1 MRRHAG
7 NPGGNN
13 GKVGGGI
20 ILDEAVNRDL
30 AEAVCQSALTVLPGG
45 ILPICHWNGDRIH
58 D

>member
-45 ILPICHWNGDRIH
+45 ILPICHWN
-58 D
+58 